1 MKALTTGDLLKPPFP
16 KMGSIWTHRD
26 FSNIKVK
33 VSDLKIIGRVGY
45 VVCVY
50 TKDTPNL
57 PTGNKPSNTEAL
69 IRFFAISDIKRKTM
83 RKKNKP
89 KKNNNNRGKAR
100 NGKNSPG
107 WGGRFGGGCSPA
119 PLALTE

>member
-1 MKALTTGDLLKPPFP
+1 MKALTTGDLMLPPFP
-16 KMGSIWTHRD
+16 KLGSIWTHRD

-57 PTGNKPSNTEAL
+57 PNGNRPSNRSIDTFLRYFRYKEEDNVQA
-69 IRFFAISDIKRKTM
+69 
-83 RKKNKP
+83 
-89 KKNNNNRGKAR
+89 
-100 NGKNSPG
+100 
-107 WGGRFGGGCSPA
+107 
-119 PLALTE
+119 